1 MSLSIQQLDQLI
13 DALSE
18 NAFSLIQES
27 ELLLTNGYHARAYSL
42 AHFAREELSKCFM
55 LHAAANKLLAGVDV
69 DWKKL
74 MRRFRSHQQKLIS
87 EQVQASV
94 LLSAFGN
101 SEKALSS
108 LMAADVMADKRNDDK
123 NASLYVE
130 FSEGKLST
138 PSAVISEAKAKR
150 TFELASLFL
159 LKLVEMRKTI
169 GVYQNKS
176 NYGLNQSVL
185 DNINEVQSSDPE
197 TMISILGRLQAF
209 IIDAQEN
216 KDDSA

>member
-1 MSLSIQQLDQLI
+1 MSLSTKQLDELI

-87 EQVQASV
+87 EQVQTSV

-101 SEKALSS
+101 SEEALAN
-108 LMAADVMADKRNDDK
+108 LLAVGAIVDKRNDDK

-130 FSEGKLST
+130 LSEGKMSIPST
-138 PSAVISEAKAKR
+138 VISEAKARR
-150 TFELASLFL
+150 TFDLASLYL
-159 LKLVEMRKTI
+159 LKLVKMRETI
-169 GVYQNKS
+169 GAYQDKP
-176 NYGLNQSVL
+176 NYGLNQSIL
-185 DNINEVQSSDPE
+185 DNINEMQSSDPE
-197 TMISILGRLQAF
+197 TMITILGRLQAF